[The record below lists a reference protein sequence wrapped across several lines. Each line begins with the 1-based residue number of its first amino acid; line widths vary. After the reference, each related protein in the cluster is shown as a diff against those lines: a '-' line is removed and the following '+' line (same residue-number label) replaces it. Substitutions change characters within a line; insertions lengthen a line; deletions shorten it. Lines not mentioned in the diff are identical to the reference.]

1 MSQLLINLI
10 LNSRGD
16 NMEIWKD
23 IVGYE
28 GMYQVSNMGRVRSL
42 DRIIVYKDGRVWN
55 CKGRILS
62 IHDNGKGY
70 KFVRLSKYGK
80 PKQEYIHRLVATA
93 FIDNQDN
100 LPEVNHKDE
109 NKENNCVYNL
119 EWCSREYNHGYGTAR
134 QRQAE
139 QHKKTNKVKRYVN
152 NK

>member
-1 MSQLLINLI
+1 MEEK
-10 LNSRGD
+10 
-16 NMEIWKD
+16 EIWKD
-23 IVGYE
+23 IEGYE
-28 GMYQVSNMGRVRSL
+28 GLYQVSNLGRVRSIS
-42 DRIIVYKDGRVWN
+42 RINCYGRVVTG
-55 CKGRILS
+55 KILS